1 MKNNE
6 KTITLWEILQKIEI
20 TKEKDI
26 EFFIA
31 GFNDY
36 CLLESKIKDNPI
48 DIKKAAL
55 PDTKETWQEIASMLA
70 SLIVLDCKKKR
81 GKKCV
86 L

>member
-1 MKNNE
+1 MKKDAKNNE

-81 GKKCV
+81 
-86 L
+86 

>member
-1 MKNNE
+1 MEKDAKNNE
-6 KTITLWEILQKIEI
+6 KMITLWEILQKIEI

-26 EFFIA
+26 EFFIN

-36 CLLESKIKDNPI
+36 CLLESNIKDRPI
-48 DIKKAAL
+48 DIKKVEL

-70 SLIVLDCKKKR
+70 SLIVLDCKQI
-81 GKKCV
+81 G